1 MIVLEVRGRLGNQL
15 FRYAAARR
23 ILHDRGDNEQLLLGF
38 HSFLG
43 KDEKD
48 GWRDWLEDFNV
59 VNYKKTDEIVVPKK
73 GNLLQYLSF
82 YVQYFVKGVFKVMH
96 RKIAKSNSIYKCL
109 NRIGL
114 LLAYKNNYIYTTPTT
129 KSVLLDGWF
138 ENKENFDSIKDII
151 QKEFTPKFSPIE
163 CNKELYEVI
172 ANSNSVCISIRR
184 GDYFSNPLTKSL
196 HAVCQESYF
205 QKAISLMKEK
215 LENPTFIF
223 FSDDINW
230 VKENIKI
237 EECVCYYERGV
248 DPVWEKLRLMYS
260 CKHFIISN
268 SSFSWWA
275 QYLSRNE
282 NKIVIS
288 PNRWY
293 NDGRTSDLLDESFI
307 KIEP

>member
-1 MIVLEVRGRLGNQL
+1 MIALEVKGRLGNQL

-23 ILHDRGDNEQLLLGF
+23 ILHERGDKEKLLLGF
-38 HSFLG
+38 KSFEG
-43 KDEKD
+43 KAVED

-59 VNYKKTDEIVVPKK
+59 VNYEKTNQAVVPNM

-82 YVQYFVKGVFKVMH
+82 YAQYLVKGVFKLIH
-96 RKIAKSNSIYKCL
+96 RKITKDNSVYKLL
-109 NRIGL
+109 NKTGL
-114 LLAYKNNYIYTTPTT
+114 LLAYKNNYFYNPPRIN
-129 KSVLLDGWF
+129 KVLLDGWF
-138 ENKENFDSIKDII
+138 ENKEYFDSIKSII
-151 QKEFTPKFSPIE
+151 QKEFTPKFEPIQH
-163 CNKELYEVI
+163 NMELYEVI

-196 HAVCQESYF
+196 HAVCREQYF
-205 QKAISLMKEK
+205 RKAMSVMKEK
-215 LENPTFIF
+215 VVNPTFIF

-230 VKENIKI
+230 VKKNIKVDG
-237 EECVCYYERGV
+237 CDCYYERGN